1 MNLYTETTYRLLAD
15 RRDAA
20 IQSSI
25 KARTLELLAAGFTQ
39 LEAANEAEAQIYAE
53 IDAGYGRSRPDYDCS
68 AFGVED

>member
-1 MNLYTETTYRLLAD
+1 MSLCEETEYLLRAYRLDDELV
-15 RRDAA
+15 AA
-20 IQSSI
+20 IE
-25 KARTLELLAAGFTQ
+25 ARTLELLAAGFTQ